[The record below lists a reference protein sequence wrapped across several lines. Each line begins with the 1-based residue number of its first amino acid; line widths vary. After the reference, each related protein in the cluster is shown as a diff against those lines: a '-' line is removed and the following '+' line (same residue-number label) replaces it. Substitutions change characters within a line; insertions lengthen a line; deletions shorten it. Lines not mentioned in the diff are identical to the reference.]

1 MFKRSNFV
9 SAVILASVTFAGA
22 AHAGLVG
29 VKDIRVTRG
38 AVDNDLQIVELQAFE
53 SLTGANIA
61 LASVGTVATASSVF
75 AAGDPNPT
83 KAIDDQYADQ
93 TFPNMFHSSGG
104 SSTDWLNIS
113 FTSAKELDSVTMY
126 GRSDCCTYRNVYNLS
141 FYGVTGNLLYTAV
154 LDANNA
160 DNMGSVSLVPEPT
173 SIALLGLGLLGLGLN
188 RRKLAVKK

>member
-1 MFKRSNFV
+1 MFKRSTFV
-9 SAVILASVTFAGA
+9 SAIILASVAFAGA

-38 AVDNDLQIVELQAFE
+38 AADNDIQIVELQAFQ
-53 SLTGANIA
+53 SFTGANVA
-61 LASVGTVATASSVF
+61 LSSVGTVATASSVF
-75 AAGDPNPT
+75 SVGDTNPG
-83 KAIDDQYADQ
+83 KAIDGQYAVK
-93 TFPNMFHSSGG
+93 TFPNLFHSSGQ

-160 DNMGSVSLVPEPT
+160 ANKGSVSLVPEPT

>member
-9 SAVILASVTFAGA
+9 SAFILASVTFAGA

-29 VKDIRVTRG
+29 VKDIRVMRG

-53 SLTGANIA
+53 SLTGANVA

-75 AAGDPNPT
+75 AVGDPNPT

-160 DNMGSVSLVPEPT
+160 DNMGSVTLVPEPT